1 MGKKKKT
8 IKVLKNVKQDLLM
21 DNFGKKNI
29 ENLRNSKAFTEDKHF
44 TMIEASTGCSNVTPN
59 LNNLSKTTKNKNNM
73 VINMFMD
80 NNFFGNNTDII
91 EITSSD
97 TVSLL
102 LERSGI
108 DGIKVHLPF
117 SFDIGNLKE
126 MEEFKRNELNKFI
139 PNGEKNFDFKELFN
153 KLKEYVSKAKIIRV
167 WSSMFDADEYCML
180 LFICHHFKDKE
191 ISVVFASEG
200 NIWSWV
206 IPNNSQEEI
215 KELEKKEH
223 ILKQYEKEDLGK
235 EWEKIILSNK
245 ELRFMINGS
254 VISVDLDYFDN
265 DIIDRLKSLGKVSK
279 TKLVV
284 SLMGDPIIPR
294 CHYADFIWEFFIND
308 LINKG
313 LIKSTFEDNKEM
325 VEVK

>member
-1 MGKKKKT
+1 
-8 IKVLKNVKQDLLM
+8 
-21 DNFGKKNI
+21 
-29 ENLRNSKAFTEDKHF
+29 
-44 TMIEASTGCSNVTPN
+44 
-59 LNNLSKTTKNKNNM
+59 
-73 VINMFMD
+73 MFID
-80 NNFFGNNTDII
+80 NNFKGNNTDIL
-91 EITSSD
+91 EITSSY

-126 MEEFKRNELNKFI
+126 MEEFKRDELNKFI
-139 PNGEKNFDFKELFN
+139 PGEKKDFNFKKLFD
-153 KLKEYVSKAKIIRV
+153 KLKKYVSKAKKIRV
-167 WSSMFDADEYCML
+167 WSSVFDADEYCML
-180 LFICHHFKDKE
+180 LFICHYFKDKE

-200 NIWSWV
+200 NICSW
-206 IPNNSQEEI
+206 IISNNGEEEI

-223 ILKQYEKEDLGK
+223 ILKKYEKEDLAK

-254 VISVDLDYFDN
+254 VISVNLDYFDN
-265 DIIDRLKSLGKVSK
+265 DIINRLKILGKVSK
-279 TKLVV
+279 IKLVA

-294 CHYADFIWEFFIND
+294 CHYADFIWEYFINS

-313 LIKSTFEDNKEM
+313 LIKSTFEDDKVM
-325 VEVK
+325 LEVR

>member
-1 MGKKKKT
+1 MFT
-8 IKVLKNVKQDLLM
+8 D
-21 DNFGKKNI
+21 DNFI
-29 ENLRNSKAFTEDKHF
+29 
-44 TMIEASTGCSNVTPN
+44 
-59 LNNLSKTTKNKNNM
+59 
-73 VINMFMD
+73 
-80 NNFFGNNTDII
+80 GNNTDII

-108 DGIKVHLPF
+108 DGIKVHLSF

-139 PNGEKNFDFKELFN
+139 PSGEKNFDFSNLFN
-153 KLKEYVSKAKIIRV
+153 KLKEYVGNAKKIRV
-167 WSSMFDADEYCML
+167 WSSIFDADEYCML

-191 ISVVFASEG
+191 ISIVFASEG

-206 IPNNSQEEI
+206 IPNNSEKEI
-215 KELEKKEH
+215 KELENKEH
-223 ILKQYEKEDLGK
+223 ILKQYEKEDLAK
-235 EWEKIILSNK
+235 EWDKIINSTK
-245 ELRFMINGS
+245 ELRYMINGS
-254 VISVDLDYFDN
+254 VISVNLDYFDEY
-265 DIIDRLKSLGKVSK
+265 ILDRLKSIGKVSK
-279 TKLVV
+279 IKLVA

-325 VEVK
+325 VEVKKY